1 MAEAAS
7 KSQKL
12 KNALNLRAGPLSLVY
27 EGSTLVLQ
35 ITGIVGSLRL
45 FGVRVEILPKFGDDR
60 SWHDNVMMLLA
71 RAHGAK
77 FDLQELRGTDRDRLS
92 FVDHVAQAFST
103 ALDAGLLDGPIETYR
118 DIMYRAP
125 VAKGRID
132 ISRTVTAAL
141 CSPGTIVSWTSE
153 LDADNPYN
161 RVLHAAADILLRLV
175 TNRDVRAA
183 LQRSRDELP
192 PLPQGLPPPV
202 RWPDRPPLQ
211 FVGYAEA
218 LEIASAVLQGR
229 DWGIGPAAS
238 TAFGYVVGMEKLFEK
253 FVESSLRQAVK
264 LLPLSLEASA
274 RSQART
280 LFAQPETPGRK
291 AYFTTPDNV
300 VDVGGRPTIIVDAK
314 YKRFA
319 DAETGDARRPSNAD
333 VYQMFASMAAQG
345 CRVALLIYPS
355 SVDLAGP
362 PPTWRMKVGK
372 EDAFVVAAGIPISD
386 LRTSAD
392 LNSVDLALAQQCL
405 HLLTLV
411 NEYDGAPVNVA

>member
-1 MAEAAS
+1 MAEAAR
-7 KSQKL
+7 KSQTL
-12 KNALNLRAGPLSLVY
+12 KNALNLRAGPLGLLY
-27 EGSTLVLQ
+27 EGSALNLQ
-35 ITGIVGSLRL
+35 ITGIVGSLHL

-71 RAHGAK
+71 RAHGAR

-118 DIMYRAP
+118 DIMHRAP

-132 ISRTVTAAL
+132 IPRTVTAAL
-141 CSPGTIVSWTSE
+141 RSPGSIFSWTSE

-161 RVLHAAADILLRLV
+161 RVLHAAADILLQLV
-175 TNRDVRAA
+175 TNRDVRVA

-192 PLPQGLPPPV
+192 PLPGGLTPPV

-211 FVGYAEA
+211 FAGYAEA

-229 DWGIGPAAS
+229 DWGIGSAAN

-264 LLPLSLEASA
+264 LLPSSLGASP

-280 LFAQPETPGRK
+280 LFAQPLTPRRK

-300 VDVGGRPTIIVDAK
+300 VDVQGRPTIIVDAK

-319 DAETGDARRPSNAD
+319 DAETGDAGRPSNAD
-333 VYQMFASMAAQG
+333 VYQMFASMAAHG
-345 CRVALLIYPS
+345 CRAALLIYPS
-355 SVDLAGP
+355 SDALKGTP
-362 PPTWRMKVGK
+362 PIWRMKVGM
-372 EDAFVVAAGIPISD
+372 EGAFVMAAGLPIST
-386 LRTSAD
+386 LRTRTD
-392 LNSVDLALAQQCL
+392 LDQVDQALAQHCKN
-405 HLLTLV
+405 LLELV
-411 NEYDGAPVNVA
+411 HEYDGDTPSVA